1 MNLLQLWKLSGL
13 NEFYNLQDSI
23 ILCETFEKRAE
34 EIMKKLSYNPLKC
47 TSASSLSD
55 SIHRYSLEVL
65 ILLPTQAEFVKVFKT
80 TLIGSF
86 SCVNTRLAFKSKI
99 LVQRRQT
106 VSRTKILSWF
116 TRWEIRKVASM
127 KIRGLFQK
135 LSKWMRTISRECYD

>member
-1 MNLLQLWKLSGL
+1 MQLRKLSDL

-47 TSASSLSD
+47 TLASSLSD
-55 SIHRYSLEVL
+55 FINRYSLEVL

-80 TLIGSF
+80 TLSGSF

-106 VSRTKILSWF
+106 VSWTKILSWF
-116 TRWEIRKVASM
+116 TRWEIRKVAFM

-135 LSKWMRTISRECYD
+135 FSKWIRTISRECYD